1 MRFVPSLRLEIA
13 LNIKYIS
20 ILFLYSVLCIFFMFR
35 TEVELHYIQT
45 IMSVQGA
52 MDISEEDH
60 Y

>member
-20 ILFLYSVLCIFFMFR
+20 ILFLYSVFCIMFR